1 MRGRPHRCLHCR
13 RCAQRQRQQRWEVQ
27 CFSLRRRRT
36 LRLRSWTRRSFRRL
50 RSSSCAR
57 TAATPRDPLSPRIT
71 PRSSQVSE
79 IGDKTFFIAALLAAR
94 SSKILTFAGC
104 AGALAIMTVISV
116 LIGQIFHAVPTTLTR
131 GLPIDD
137 YVAIASFVFF
147 GIKSLLDALEVS
159 NRALR
164 LALPQPSRADLT
176 LALGARLGRRSK
188 MTARASPRSA
198 RRRSKLSRAWSPP
211 RKAAGRSWP
220 RRAPSR

>member
-1 MRGRPHRCLHCR
+1 
-13 RCAQRQRQQRWEVQ
+13 
-27 CFSLRRRRT
+27 
-36 LRLRSWTRRSFRRL
+36 
-50 RSSSCAR
+50 
-57 TAATPRDPLSPRIT
+57 
-71 PRSSQVSE
+71 
-79 IGDKTFFIAALLAAR
+79 
-94 SSKILTFAGC
+94 
-104 AGALAIMTVISV
+104 MTVISV

-159 NRALR
+159 DRALR

-220 RRAPSR
+220 RRVPSR